1 MGTVQDQLCC
11 RASLL
16 RKALPTPP
24 DGCIQQI
31 LVLYVSAAIL
41 GLVDDAVD
49 CGAVDRRG
57 LLTQHLEHL
66 LETLIVARHAVDY
79 YEVTRYGSLIAWPK
93 RLGRSN
99 VAKAL
104 EKTLK
109 EEKAVDKKLTTIAGS
124 KANLKAALGYSTAD
138 AASSGCSA
146 EQIPG
151 SRREPSA
158 PVASLCALLHLRYA
172 ACIAPEWI
180 GRPWLIHG
188 GYQHRFL
195 HRGDWTLD
203 SGRRGSESDGSC

>member
-79 YEVTRYGSLIAWPK
+79 YEVTRCGLSDRLGQSAWPQ
-93 RLGRSN
+93 RRCQG
-99 VAKAL
+99 
-104 EKTLK
+104 
-109 EEKAVDKKLTTIAGS
+109 AGED
-124 KANLKAALGYSTAD
+124 L
-138 AASSGCSA
+138 
-146 EQIPG
+146 
-151 SRREPSA
+151 
-158 PVASLCALLHLRYA
+158 
-172 ACIAPEWI
+172 
-180 GRPWLIHG
+180 
-188 GYQHRFL
+188 
-195 HRGDWTLD
+195 
-203 SGRRGSESDGSC
+203 